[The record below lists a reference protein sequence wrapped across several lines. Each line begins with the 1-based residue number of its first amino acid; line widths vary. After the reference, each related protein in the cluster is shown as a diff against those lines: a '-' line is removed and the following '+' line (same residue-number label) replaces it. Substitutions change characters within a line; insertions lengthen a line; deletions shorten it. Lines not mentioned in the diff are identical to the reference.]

1 MVTRWK
7 QKIKVFKT
15 SELYKLDKNIR
26 IHTIYFI
33 LKFVQVY
40 SKVRKFSL
48 PNYNSFVFS
57 CLQEFAESALH
68 KAISH
73 ENGHSLHIVDFIVQN
88 SCSLDKQS
96 REGNTPLHY
105 CVIQDQSESMRLLL
119 RAGANASVENNNGKS
134 PLAIAK
140 ERNHHLCEEMVS
152 YFYSFK
158 GSLISYFSFSLAQIS
173 QKKVPNHYP
182 EHLLLDG

>member
-1 MVTRWK
+1 M
-7 QKIKVFKT
+7 KVFK
-15 SELYKLDKNIR
+15 SSDLYKLDWNI
-26 IHTIYFI
+26 ISTPSI
-33 LKFVQVY
+33 LKFVLGY
-40 SKVRKFSL
+40 SKVRKFAL
-48 PNYNSFVFS
+48 PKYNFNFFS

-158 GSLISYFSFSLAQIS
+158 GGLISEFFLFCFKSPKMYKITILKLKF
-173 QKKVPNHYP
+173 
-182 EHLLLDG
+182 

>member
-1 MVTRWK
+1 MPK
-7 QKIKVFKT
+7 SIPKCEDF
-15 SELYKLDKNIR
+15 LYLI
-26 IHTIYFI
+26 I
-33 LKFVQVY
+33 LTLF
-40 SKVRKFSL
+40 F
-48 PNYNSFVFS
+48 FS

-158 GSLISYFSFSLAQIS
+158 GGLISEFVSILLKFPKKGAKSLS
-173 QKKVPNHYP
+173 
-182 EHLLLDG
+182 

>member
-1 MVTRWK
+1 MT
-7 QKIKVFKT
+7 FT
-15 SELYKLDKNIR
+15 SYIDWNIR

-33 LKFVQVY
+33 SKFVQVY
-40 SKVRKFSL
+40 SKVQRFAL
-48 PNYNSFVFS
+48 PDYNFIFFS

-158 GSLISYFSFSLAQIS
+158 GGLISEFFFFFSQIS
-173 QKKVPNHYP
+173 QKGCQITIVSIFC
-182 EHLLLDG
+182 

>member
-1 MVTRWK
+1 MT
-7 QKIKVFKT
+7 FF
-15 SELYKLDKNIR
+15 L
-26 IHTIYFI
+26 
-33 LKFVQVY
+33 
-40 SKVRKFSL
+40 
-48 PNYNSFVFS
+48 S

-158 GSLISYFSFSLAQIS
+158 GGLISELFFLFGSNFPKRYSKSLS
-173 QKKVPNHYP
+173 
-182 EHLLLDG
+182 

>member
-1 MVTRWK
+1 MVTKWK
-7 QKIKVFKT
+7 KKKNSKQVTFII
-15 SELYKLDKNIR
+15 SWSYSLWAWDWDWNIR
-26 IHTIYFI
+26 IYRFHTIYFI
-33 LKFVQVY
+33 LNFAQVY
-40 SKVRKFSL
+40 SKMRRFSL
-48 PNYNSFVFS
+48 PNNSNFIFFS

-158 GSLISYFSFSLAQIS
+158 GGLI
-173 QKKVPNHYP
+173 
-182 EHLLLDG
+182 